1 MFYASIRASGGTTGS
16 NRRIKSK
23 HVSGCYCNINAANL
37 NPTKLNWRPKMNF
50 KARYITIAQ
59 VLRRARNYI
68 ADTDARILL
77 QSVLKVNH
85 AYLIAHSAQS
95 LISIQIQ
102 NFQLLVT
109 RRTKGEPIAYITG
122 EREFYSM
129 KFKVKPTVLIPRPE
143 TELLVDLAL
152 ERIFID
158 LPCKVLD
165 LGTGSGA
172 IAITIA
178 KHRPLANVT
187 AVDSSVNA
195 IAVARKNVKYL
206 SVSNVC
212 VIAGDWFGEFAGER
226 FDLIVSNPPYVAI
239 GDPHLSQG
247 DLRFEPRLALVAG
260 SDGLDCIRFII
271 AAAVSHLAVGGWL
284 LLEHGYD
291 QAEMSKQLLE
301 EAGYSD
307 IFFRSDLAG
316 VIRASGGRYE
326 GFRQKSC

>member
-1 MFYASIRASGGTTGS
+1 
-16 NRRIKSK
+16 
-23 HVSGCYCNINAANL
+23 
-37 NPTKLNWRPKMNF
+37 MNF
-50 KARYITIAQ
+50 KAQHITIAKALSQ
-59 VLRRARNYI
+59 ACNYI
-68 ADTDARILL
+68 TYTDARILL
-77 QSVLKVNH
+77 QSVLKANH
-85 AYLIAHSAQS
+85 AYLIAHPDQS
-95 LISIQIQ
+95 LIPIQIQ
-102 NFQLLVT
+102 TFQLLIT
-109 RRTKGEPIAYITG
+109 RRTNGEPIAYILG

-129 KFKVKPTVLIPRPE
+129 KFKVKPSVLIPRPE

-152 ERIFID
+152 ERISID

-187 AVDSSVNA
+187 AVDSSVDA
-195 IAVARKNVKYL
+195 LAVAKKNVKYL

-212 VIAGDWFGEFAGER
+212 IIASDWFGEFAGER
-226 FDLIVSNPPYVAI
+226 FNLIISNPPYVVI

-260 SDGLDCIRFII
+260 SDGLDCIRLII
-271 AAAVSHLAVGGWL
+271 ASAVSHLTVGGWL

-301 EAGYSD
+301 KAGFSD
-307 IFFRSDLAG
+307 IFSHYDLAG
-316 VIRASGGRYE
+316 VMRASGGRCGRFLQE
-326 GFRQKSC
+326 SC

>member
-1 MFYASIRASGGTTGS
+1 M
-16 NRRIKSK
+16 
-23 HVSGCYCNINAANL
+23 
-37 NPTKLNWRPKMNF
+37 LNWRPKMNF
-50 KARYITIAQ
+50 KAQHFTIVQ
-59 VLRRARNYI
+59 VLFQARNYI
-68 ADTDARILL
+68 AATDARILL

-85 AYLIAHSAQS
+85 AYLIAHSDQS
-95 LISIQIQ
+95 LIPIQIQ

-109 RRTKGEPIAYITG
+109 RRTNGEPIAYIIG

-129 KFKVKPTVLIPRPE
+129 KFKVKPAVLITRPE

-152 ERIFID
+152 ERIALD

-178 KHRPLANVT
+178 KLRPLANVT
-187 AVDSSVNA
+187 AVDSSIEA
-195 IAVARKNVKYL
+195 IAVAKKNVKYL
-206 SVSNVC
+206 GVSNVC
-212 VIAGDWFGEFAGER
+212 VFASDWFGEFAGER
-226 FDLIVSNPPYVAI
+226 FDLIVSNPPYVVI

-260 SDGLDCIRFII
+260 SDGLDCIRLII
-271 AAAVSHLAVGGWL
+271 ASAASHLAVGGWL

-301 EAGYSD
+301 KAGFSD
-307 IFFRSDLAG
+307 IFSCSDLAG
-316 VIRASGGRYE
+316 VIRASGGRCGSFLHE
-326 GFRQKSC
+326 SC

>member
-1 MFYASIRASGGTTGS
+1 M
-16 NRRIKSK
+16 
-23 HVSGCYCNINAANL
+23 
-37 NPTKLNWRPKMNF
+37 LNWRPKMNF
-50 KARYITIAQ
+50 KAQHFTIVQ
-59 VLRRARNYI
+59 VLSQARNYI

-85 AYLIAHSAQS
+85 AYLIAHSDQS
-95 LISIQIQ
+95 LIPIQIQ

-109 RRTKGEPIAYITG
+109 RRTNGEPIAYIIG

-129 KFKVKPTVLIPRPE
+129 KFKVKPAVLITRPE

-152 ERIFID
+152 ERIALD

-178 KHRPLANVT
+178 KLRPLANVT
-187 AVDSSVNA
+187 AVDSSIEA
-195 IAVARKNVKYL
+195 IAVAKKNVKYL
-206 SVSNVC
+206 GVSNVC
-212 VIAGDWFGEFAGER
+212 VIASDWFGEFAGER
-226 FDLIVSNPPYVAI
+226 FDLIVSNPPYVVI

-260 SDGLDCIRFII
+260 SDGLDCIRLII
-271 AAAVSHLAVGGWL
+271 ASAVSHLAVGGWL

-291 QAEMSKQLLE
+291 QAEISKQLLE
-301 EAGYSD
+301 KAGFSD
-307 IFFRSDLAG
+307 IFSCSDLAG
-316 VIRASGGRYE
+316 VIRASGGRCGSFLHE
-326 GFRQKSC
+326 SC

>member
-1 MFYASIRASGGTTGS
+1 
-16 NRRIKSK
+16 
-23 HVSGCYCNINAANL
+23 
-37 NPTKLNWRPKMNF
+37 MNF
-50 KARYITIAQ
+50 KSQHFTIVQ
-59 VLRRARNYI
+59 VLCQARNYI
-68 ADTDARILL
+68 AATDARILL

-85 AYLIAHSAQS
+85 AYLIAHSDQS
-95 LISIQIQ
+95 LIPIQIQ

-109 RRTKGEPIAYITG
+109 RRTNGEPIAYIIG

-129 KFKVKPTVLIPRPE
+129 KFKVKPAVLITRPE

-152 ERIFID
+152 ERIALD

-178 KHRPLANVT
+178 KLRPLANVT
-187 AVDSSVNA
+187 AVDSSIEA
-195 IAVARKNVKYL
+195 IAVAKKNVKYL
-206 SVSNVC
+206 GVSNVC
-212 VIAGDWFGEFAGER
+212 VIASDWFGEFAGER
-226 FDLIVSNPPYVAI
+226 FDLIVSNPPYVVI

-260 SDGLDCIRFII
+260 SDGLDCIRLII
-271 AAAVSHLAVGGWL
+271 ASAVSHLAVGGWL

-301 EAGYSD
+301 KAGFSD
-307 IFFRSDLAG
+307 IFSCSDLAG
-316 VIRASGGRYE
+316 VIRASGGRCGSFLHE
-326 GFRQKSC
+326 SC

>member
-1 MFYASIRASGGTTGS
+1 M
-16 NRRIKSK
+16 
-23 HVSGCYCNINAANL
+23 
-37 NPTKLNWRPKMNF
+37 LNWRPKMNF
-50 KARYITIAQ
+50 KAQHFTIVQ
-59 VLRRARNYI
+59 VLSQARNYI
-68 ADTDARILL
+68 ADTDARVLL

-85 AYLIAHSAQS
+85 AYLIAHSDQS
-95 LISIQIQ
+95 LIPIQIQ

-109 RRTKGEPIAYITG
+109 RRTNGEPIAYIIG

-129 KFKVKPTVLIPRPE
+129 KFKVKPAVLITRPE

-152 ERIFID
+152 ERIALD

-178 KHRPLANVT
+178 KLRPLANVT
-187 AVDSSVNA
+187 AVDSSIEA
-195 IAVARKNVKYL
+195 IAVAKKNVKYL
-206 SVSNVC
+206 GVSNVC
-212 VIAGDWFGEFAGER
+212 VIASDWFGEFAGER
-226 FDLIVSNPPYVAI
+226 FDLIVSNPPYVVI

-260 SDGLDCIRFII
+260 SDGLDCIRLII
-271 AAAVSHLAVGGWL
+271 ASAVSHLAVGGWL

-301 EAGYSD
+301 KAGFSD
-307 IFFRSDLAG
+307 IFSCSDLAG
-316 VIRASGGRYE
+316 VIRASGGRCGSFLHE
-326 GFRQKSC
+326 SC